1 MIDALQASLRVAGS
15 GLAAQSARLRVVS
28 ENLANAQSTGQT
40 PGSDP
45 YRRKTITFE
54 DAFDTVAGTD
64 TVQVKSIGTDPSDFQ
79 VEQDP
84 GNPAADDKGVVK
96 MPNVNMISEMA
107 DMREANRSYEAD
119 LQVIKQSRDLISMT
133 IDLLKGSS

>member
-84 GNPAADDKGVVK
+84 GNPAANDKGVVK